1 MPSSGAARRWGAR
14 RVVLA
19 VSAATASAVAA
30 AAVAAAKI
38 PFPSP
43 TAARLGYLHR
53 LPAMQCD
60 TATPMAAN
68 GSRGLLIERAGGRA
82 FFPLGP
88 QTCAPPLRTWGPR
101 VSAAA
106 VEIEDGKAVVNL
118 GSQSGFRARL
128 ARMIR
133 KQSQDGHLRDLVY
146 LPLAKEGDGEQDRGL
161 YQAAAVAEVLSMRRN
176 SYAGAMHRATG
187 DFDVLAVS
195 RLTVGYF
202 LDDLLLGAVDVI
214 GTSRR
219 DVRRVSRSEDH
230 SPIVDLVSRL
240 SQAYDATVF
249 NEEPPTEP
257 AKDSDILLTVLVVFP
272 EAVGLVALWLSTS
285 VWRQRD
291 LYVLL
296 LIVVAGLVSLLG
308 LIMLAVVEHQSSLW
322 RVAALR
328 DDLAIPITPSKDAT
342 SRSVSFR
349 DSKGMEL
356 YHTETVLLV
365 ARTGYRV
372 GLLAGLA
379 VGFSILYLAGS
390 LAIVWAATARW
401 RRGAAPEEPQRDSH
415 LPPPVATPPPA
426 SVPSSASLAARRQW
440 RKLVAAVGLGRSS

>member
-219 DVRRVSRSEDH
+219 DVRV
-230 SPIVDLVSRL
+230 PM
-240 SQAYDATVF
+240 
-249 NEEPPTEP
+249 
-257 AKDSDILLTVLVVFP
+257 LTLRQPDGVQQVVPMWAGDVL
-272 EAVGLVALWLSTS
+272 T
-285 VWRQRD
+285 
-291 LYVLL
+291 
-296 LIVVAGLVSLLG
+296 LG
-308 LIMLAVVEHQSSLW
+308 
-322 RVAALR
+322 R
-328 DDLAIPITPSKDAT
+328 
-342 SRSVSFR
+342 
-349 DSKGMEL
+349 
-356 YHTETVLLV
+356 
-365 ARTGYRV
+365 
-372 GLLAGLA
+372 AGLA
-379 VGFSILYLAGS
+379 DPRWWTNSTAWPMAAYAYLRTSFFPNGS
-390 LAIVWAATARW
+390 LPDLPSVWSGPVKYWEPRNPGGESPAGDWTQALSFLLCQQPASSFVSDAA
-401 RRGAAPEEPQRDSH
+401 GLCAAPTSRVSSAPAGTVNAEAVVPHFRAASLQHMADWRFSH
-415 LPPPVATPPPA
+415 GTDGSSMPPPCNASLNNLRQYRFLVPQWVAGTAAREINPA
-426 SVPSSASLAARRQW
+426 SADEESLALAPVN
-440 RKLVAAVGLGRSS
+440 L